1 MSLETFDSLDNWTE
15 ISTGGASIVSGRLQ
29 QERTNDYGSSIMVA
43 NDTLPAGDFD
53 ISIDWDLDAYW
64 ASDMW
69 FSRLYVQVGSERAG
83 VGIGYNSSTSSLQ
96 YLTWD
101 RNGLCFSQDTAVSS
115 GKVRLVRVGDDVTA
129 YYDEGSGWVA
139 LDYPIYTGSSE
150 AYVAI
155 QTYGWTGGTVRMLWD
170 NLSGA
175 PAVAS
180 NDLYCPD
187 SEVEFIGPAA
197 TMGQGFGVPD
207 CADIPDFFALTEWNA
222 LACWDTAD
230 VPNFV
235 AVSDPVTRILAPD
248 CADVPRFFATTGRT
262 ASFRVPDSASVPRFR
277 GSTGKAASFSAP
289 DCADVPR
296 HYALVNGFATIL
308 LPDSEVI
315 PIFSVWGTRYVVVMN
330 ALHHGVTE
338 YDDFPFESLVEFEG
352 SCYGLTGSGWYI
364 LGGDTDDGAEIAAS
378 FATGDMNY
386 NNGEEMRLLDA
397 KLTARSAEQV
407 KLTVAYD
414 DETGYDYY
422 EGGDPSGEVKSIR
435 FVPGK
440 GAKGR
445 AVRLTIENT
454 NGGRLEAKQLI
465 MTVAD
470 LSRGGR

>member
-1 MSLETFDSLDNWTE
+1 MAIPYSDTFDNLDNWT
-15 ISTGGASIVSGRLQ
+15 IWNYSGATSSIESGRLKQ
-29 QERTNDYGSSIMVA
+29 SGSASGAKTQADFTETLPLDTECDVSVEIEFSISAPGDYARLCTGYLHYIGIYNIGGTLKIREQRGSSAYTEATETV
-43 NDTLPAGDFD
+43 PAGP
-53 ISIDWDLDAYW
+53 
-64 ASDMW
+64 
-69 FSRLYVQVGSERAG
+69 V
-83 VGIGYNSSTSSLQ
+83 
-96 YLTWD
+96 
-101 RNGLCFSQDTAVSS
+101 
-115 GKVRLVRVGDDVTA
+115 KVKLRRKADNKTQA
-129 YYDEGSGWVA
+129 YYDIGSGWTA
-139 LDYPIYTGSSE
+139 LGPELQFYASDIYTWVETKGSGSPFV
-150 AYVAI
+150 AY
-155 QTYGWTGGTVRMLWD
+155 YD
-170 NLSGA
+170 NFQAGE
-175 PAVAS
+175 PVS

-187 SEVEFIGPAA
+187 SEVDFIGPAA
-197 TMGQGFGVPD
+197 TAGKGFGVPD
-207 CADIPDFFALTEWNA
+207 CADIPDFFALTEWNT

-248 CADVPRFFATTGRT
+248 CSDVPRFFATTGRA
-262 ASFRVPDSASVPRFR
+262 ASFRVPDSTSIPRFR

-296 HYALVNGFATIL
+296 HYVLVNGFATIL

-315 PIFSVWGTRYVVVMN
+315 PIFSVWGPRYVVVMN

-338 YDDFPFESLVEFEG
+338 YENFPFESLEEFEG
-352 SCYGLTGSGWYI
+352 RYYGLTGSGWYI

-454 NGGRLEAKQLI
+454 NGGSLEAKQLV
-465 MTVAD
+465 MTMAD